1 LSIINTMNIRRLL
14 CVVLC
19 VAPAVASAQEF
30 RMDVRD
36 NAFGARYGTLLDLS
50 ETGQYELSGSALIG
64 NDSRKALGI
73 GFHAVDNA
81 YTVETPVFV
90 GLGGRLL
97 WVDGGIESGT
107 VLAFGANGR
116 MAIPDLD
123 RFAVTAHAYFAP
135 GITSFGGAD
144 SFFEVAMRGEYQ
156 VLENAWVYAGYRRS
170 DADFAGTP
178 SIALDS
184 GVHLGMRFTF

>member
-1 LSIINTMNIRRLL
+1 MKIRQF
-14 CVVLC
+14 VVIVFC
-19 VAPAVASAQEF
+19 AAPAVVSAQEF

-50 ETGQYELSGSALIG
+50 ETGQYEVSGSALIG
-64 NDSRKALGI
+64 NSDRKALGV

-97 WVDGGIESGT
+97 WVDGGLESGT

-116 MAIPDLD
+116 VAMPDMD

-135 GITSFGGAD
+135 SITSFGRAD
-144 SFFEVAMRGEYQ
+144 RFFEIAMRGEYQ
-156 VLENAWVYAGYRRS
+156 VLESAWVYAGYRRS
-170 DADFAGTP
+170 DADFEGTP

-184 GVHLGMRFTF
+184 GIHLGMRFTF

>member
-1 LSIINTMNIRRLL
+1 MGIRGFVVALVCLL
-14 CVVLC
+14 
-19 VAPAVASAQEF
+19 PATAIAQEF

-36 NAFGARYGTLLDLS
+36 NAFGARYGMLLD
-50 ETGQYELSGSALIG
+50 TGEKGQFEVSGTALIG
-64 NDSRKALGI
+64 KDDRKALGF

-97 WVDGGIESGT
+97 WVDTGFDTGT

-116 MAIPDLD
+116 MAIPDME
-123 RFAVTAHAYFAP
+123 RFGVSAHAYFAP

-144 SFFEVAMRGEYQ
+144 SFYEIALRGEYQ
-156 VLENAWVYAGYRRS
+156 LLENAWVYAGYRRS
-170 DADFAGTP
+170 DADFEGAP
-178 SIALDS
+178 SVALDS
-184 GVHLGMRFTF
+184 GIHLGMRFTF

>member
-1 LSIINTMNIRRLL
+1 MKIRLILL
-14 CVVLC
+14 FIVCA
-19 VAPAVASAQEF
+19 APTTSFAQEF

-36 NAFGARYGTLLDLS
+36 NAFGARYGMLLDLS
-50 ETGQYELSGSALIG
+50 ETGQYEVSGTALVG
-64 NDSRKALGI
+64 NNDRKALGV

-81 YTVETPVFV
+81 YTVDTPVFV

-116 MAIPDLD
+116 MAIPDMD

-135 GITSFGGAD
+135 SITSFGDAD

-156 VLENAWVYAGYRRS
+156 VLENAWVYAGYRRT
-170 DADFAGTP
+170 DADFEGTP

>member
-1 LSIINTMNIRRLL
+1 MKIRHLLFILL
-14 CVVLC
+14 C
-19 VAPAVASAQEF
+19 ATPVASFAQEF

-36 NAFGARYGTLLDLS
+36 NAFGARYGTLLELS

-64 NDSRKALGI
+64 NNSRKALGV

-97 WVDGGIESGT
+97 WVDGGVESGT
-107 VLAFGANGR
+107 VLAFGVNGR
-116 MAIPDLD
+116 MAIPDMD

-156 VLENAWVYAGYRRS
+156 VLENAWIYAGYRRS

-178 SIALDS
+178 SIAIDS